1 MNAPGMAKRE
11 TANGLMTGV
20 VLAVALLT
28 LLRFALCGIAE
39 LIPEETYY
47 WMYSKH
53 PALGYFDHPPMVA
66 WMIAAGTALF
76 GDTQL
81 GVRFGT
87 FLLWIASCGLVF
99 LTGRLWFDKR
109 AALAATLLFALAP
122 VFVGMGF
129 ITTPDAPLLF
139 FWLAALY
146 FISRALHTNRGNYW
160 LLAGV
165 AFGGALLS
173 KYYALLLAP
182 SVAWFL
188 LLSPT
193 HRRWLR
199 RPQFWLALPVAL
211 LVFSPVII
219 WNAQHDWASFLFQS
233 TRTTAPQKHML
244 RDVFRFWAV
253 QVAMLGPVF
262 FPLFVWAAG
271 RGIKHGWLQHD
282 DRWNFVASFSLPLF
296 LLFMLASFKTEVH
309 VNWTAPAFLSL
320 AFGAGAM
327 TVDGL
332 YGTDAVRAKRWR
344 IGSGIAIALSILV
357 IFLGHMSL
365 AWGFPRVFAYP
376 HAGGWRGLAKEVEG
390 AREKVARET
399 GRQPFVLG
407 MDKYN
412 FAAELGFYLREPG
425 ECINT
430 YALGAHG
437 IGFRYWTDLRKLEG
451 RSAIVVLRKPSE
463 EALVELRHH
472 FDFVDKFTPV
482 GLQSRGVRTR
492 AATLVECRG
501 YHVEAIPVRNAV
513 P

>member
-1 MNAPGMAKRE
+1 MMKPESAK
-11 TANGLMTGV
+11 GLITGV
-20 VLAVALLT
+20 VLAVAFLT
-28 LLRFALCGIAE
+28 LLRFALSGIVE

-109 AALAATLLFALAP
+109 AALAATLLFTLAP

-129 ITTPDAPLLF
+129 IATPDAPLLF
-139 FWLAALY
+139 CWLAALY
-146 FISRALHTNRGNYW
+146 FISQALHTNRGNYW

-182 SVAWFL
+182 SVVLFL
-188 LLSPT
+188 VLSPT

-199 RPQFWLALPVAL
+199 QPQFWLALPVAL

-233 TRTTAPQKHML
+233 TRTAAPQKHML
-244 RDVFRFWAV
+244 RDVLRFWAM

-262 FPLFVWAAG
+262 FPLLVWTAG
-271 RGIKHGWLQHD
+271 RGIKSGWRQRD

-296 LLFMLASFKTEVH
+296 LLFTLASFKTEIH

-332 YGTDAVRAKRWR
+332 YGADAARAKRWR
-344 IGSGIAIALSILV
+344 IGSGIAITLSIV
-357 IFLGHMSL
+357 AIFLGHMSL
-365 AWGFPRVFAYP
+365 AWGFPKVFAYS
-376 HAGGWRGLAKEVEG
+376 HAGGWRALAKEVES
-390 AREKVARET
+390 ARENLARET
-399 GRQPFVLG
+399 GQRPFVLG

-412 FAAELGFYLREPG
+412 FAAELGFYLHQPD

-430 YALGAHG
+430 YALGANG
-437 IGFRYWTDLRKLEG
+437 LGFRYWMDLRKLEG
-451 RSAIVVLRKPSE
+451 RPAIVVLGKPSE
-463 EALVELRHH
+463 VALVELRRH
-472 FDFVDKFTPV
+472 FDVVDKFTPV
-482 GLQSRGVRTR
+482 DLQSGGVRTR
-492 AATLVECRG
+492 TATLVQCRG
-501 YHVEAIPVRNAV
+501 YHAEAIPIRNSL